1 MNKKMPNKILLAAI
15 LLLWSTILL
24 HARNIDP
31 DVEIKING
39 LVCPSCAIGIKNG
52 LNKTKLVKEIKF
64 DTKKQICLVEYI
76 SIEIHPSQIVKI
88 VRDAGYEVK
97 SIRWLKEKEPKRYN
111 KP

>member
-31 DVEIKING
+31 DIEIKING
-39 LVCPSCAIGIKNG
+39 LVCPSCGIGIKNG
-52 LNKTKLVKEIKF
+52 LNKTKLVKQIKF
-64 DTKKQICLVEYI
+64 DTKKQLCFVEYI

-88 VRDAGYEVK
+88 VRDAGYEVA
-97 SIRWLKEKEPKRYN
+97 SIRWLKKKEPNRYN